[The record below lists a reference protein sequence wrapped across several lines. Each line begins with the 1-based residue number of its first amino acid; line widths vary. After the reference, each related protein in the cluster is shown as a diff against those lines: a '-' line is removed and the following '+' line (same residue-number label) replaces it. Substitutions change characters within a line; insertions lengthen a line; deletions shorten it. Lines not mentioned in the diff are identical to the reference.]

1 MATAKVGDINIY
13 YEVHGE
19 GEPLILISGYAGSSA
34 LWTLSTPIFSKE
46 YRVVVFDNR
55 GTGRSDKPDVPY
67 TMETM
72 ADDVVGLL
80 DTIGINA
87 AHVCGISLGGF
98 IAQNLVLRHPK
109 RVISLVLA
117 CTHHG
122 GTHLIAA
129 DAEAVGR
136 LFDFERTQK
145 LTPEENLRE
154 LLPLLCSQQFID
166 NNPDIIEQFVA
177 NRTEYPTPINV
188 LIRQRE
194 AMAGHD
200 TYDRLPEINAPTLV
214 ISGDADTLIPVA
226 NSRLLADR
234 IRDAELVILENMGH
248 GFMFEAADEFH
259 KKMLD
264 FLRRHPRSGSP
275 KS

>member
-1 MATAKVGDINIY
+1 MATAKVGDINVY

-19 GEPLILISGYAGSSA
+19 GEPLVLIQGYGANSAGSF
-34 LWTLSTPIFSKE
+34 LHVPTFSKE
-46 YRVVVFDNR
+46 YRVVIFDNR
-55 GTGRSDKPDVPY
+55 GTGRSDKPDIPY
-67 TMETM
+67 SMEMM

-80 DTIGINA
+80 DTIGIDA
-87 AHVCGISLGGF
+87 AHICGASMGGF
-98 IAQNLVLRHPK
+98 IAQNLVLRYPE

-117 CTHHG
+117 CTSHG
-122 GTHLIAA
+122 GRHLIAA
-129 DAEAVGR
+129 DTEAVGR
-136 LFDFERTQK
+136 LFDFERRQK

-154 LLPLLCSQQFID
+154 MLPLLCSQQFID

-177 NRTEYPTPINV
+177 KRTEYPTPIHV

-200 TYDRLPEINAPTLV
+200 TRDRLPEINAPTLV
-214 ISGDADTLIPVA
+214 ISGNADTLVPVA

-234 IRDAELVILENMGH
+234 IRDVELVILENMGH
-248 GFMFEAADEFH
+248 GFMFEAAEEFH
-259 KKMLD
+259 KKVLD
-264 FLRRHPRSGSP
+264 FLRRHPRSPCP